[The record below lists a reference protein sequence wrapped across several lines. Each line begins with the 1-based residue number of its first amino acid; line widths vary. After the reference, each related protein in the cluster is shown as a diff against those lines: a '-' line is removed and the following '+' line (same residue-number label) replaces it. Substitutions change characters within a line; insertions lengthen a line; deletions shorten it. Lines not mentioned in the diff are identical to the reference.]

1 MANQESSGTRKTA
14 AKRPAKKRA
23 ARKSAPA
30 VAAEPVPTPAPT
42 AEPVTAH
49 RGDRLSEVARTI
61 GSTMGAIAA
70 TAKRALTHAARKK

>member
-23 ARKSAPA
+23 TRKRTPP
-30 VAAEPVPTPAPT
+30 VAAEPVPTPTPT
-42 AEPVTAH
+42 AEPATVH
-49 RGDRLSEVARTI
+49 RGDRLTEAARTI
-61 GSTMGAIAA
+61 GSAMGAIAL